1 MNEGSQTVVVGI
13 AFPGL
18 QDDLNIERDTLE
30 LPDYVEVSADVTDFA
45 LDTTLTLATNSV
57 FSALQDSDFET
68 VDDLK
73 ASFAKLTDAMQQ
85 LLDGSSELY
94 EGLETLLEKSQ
105 TLVDGVGTLN
115 NGAAALKTGAGS
127 LNAGAAEL
135 ANGMQTLNGGLST
148 LSGQSA
154 ALNAG
159 AQQVFQSLL
168 AAATTQINAAGLSIP
183 QLTIGNYAEVLN
195 GALASLDQTAVYEQA
210 YQTALAKVTAA
221 VNAQEATIRAAV
233 TAAVQQNVTEQVT
246 AAVREQVTAKV
257 LAAMGLTPE
266 TYAAGIADG
275 TISEEQQAQI
285 EAAINAQMASDD
297 VQALISQQAAAQMA
311 SADIAALIDQQT
323 AAQIQTLIDQNMNA
337 PEVQDQITA
346 ALEQASSGAASIS
359 ALKSQLDGYYQF
371 YAGLQA
377 YTGGVDSAAAGAAK
391 LQNGAA
397 SLQNGASSLYAGASR
412 LADGT
417 ATLSSGASAL
427 IDGVTALR
435 DGAMQLSDGLKQLNE
450 EGFQKLVDAMDGDVE
465 PLLERARALA
475 GISGAYQTYSGLD
488 AAMDGSV
495 KFIYRTEAIG

>member
-1 MNEGSQTVVVGI
+1 M
-13 AFPGL
+13 
-18 QDDLNIERDTLE
+18 
-30 LPDYVEVSADVTDFA
+30 
-45 LDTTLTLATNSV
+45 
-57 FSALQDSDFET
+57 
-68 VDDLK
+68 
-73 ASFAKLTDAMQQ
+73 
-85 LLDGSSELY
+85 
-94 EGLETLLEKSQ
+94 
-105 TLVDGVGTLN
+105 DGVGTLN

-285 EAAINAQMASDD
+285 ESAINAQMASDD
-297 VQALISQQAAAQMA
+297 VQALISQQVAAQMA
-311 SADIAALIDQQT
+311 STDIAALIDQQT
-323 AAQIQTLIDQNMNA
+323 AAQIQTLIDQNMNS

-371 YAGLQA
+371 YVGLQA

-475 GISGAYQTYSGLD
+475 GISGDYQTYSGLD